1 MREKHTSEVRKFLFI
16 SELFV
21 LFCFDTLF
29 DIVLKKR
36 RIAPRESFDSGE
48 LIFCFIPLKQA
59 DFH

>member
-1 MREKHTSEVRKFLFI
+1 MREKHTGEVRKFLFI

-21 LFCFDTLF
+21 LFCF

-48 LIFCFIPLKQA
+48 LIFRFIPLKQA